1 MKRIYERLIKDHF
14 DSNRQMV
21 FISGPRQVGKT
32 TLAESVLPDAVRLN
46 YDKAADARIIAA
58 GADKVAEFADLADP
72 SNAKRGILFDELHK
86 FPNWKRFLKGF
97 FDVYADNRRLKVA
110 VTGSARMDVYKRGGD
125 SMMGRYF
132 SYRVH
137 PLTIGE
143 LGSKN
148 VNLDALF
155 QSSQRVSA
163 DDLRALLRFGGY
175 PEPFLRGSERFYNQ
189 WKRLRLEKLF
199 AEDLRDLSRVQDLN
213 GLRAL
218 AELLAARVGG
228 GMNYASLAAD
238 LSVSPDTAK
247 AWTSVLGSVY
257 YCWLVPPWYK
267 NVANS
272 IRKQPKVYLWDWSL
286 VADEGARNENFVG
299 AHLLKAVHWWTDSG
313 LGDFGLYYVRTK
325 QQKEVDF
332 LIAKDNKP
340 FMLVECKS
348 SAKEPL
354 SPALVEF
361 QKTLSAPYA
370 FQVAVDAPA
379 SGVDPTEYKGTA
391 IKISALDLMKAL
403 V

>member
-1 MKRIYERLIKDHF
+1 MERIYEKLIKDHF
-14 DSNRQMV
+14 ENNRQMV

-46 YDKAADARIIAA
+46 YDKVADARIIAA

-72 SNAKRGILFDELHK
+72 SHAKKGILFDELHK

-110 VTGSARMDVYKRGGD
+110 VTGSARLDIYKRGGD

-132 SYRVH
+132 SYRIH
-137 PLTIGE
+137 PFTIGE
-143 LGSKN
+143 LGSKD
-148 VNLDALF
+148 VNLDAIF
-155 QSSQRVSA
+155 QSSQGVS
-163 DDLRALLRFGGY
+163 DDTFRALLKFGGY
-175 PEPFLRGSERFYNQ
+175 PEPFLRDSERFYNQ

-218 AELLAARVGG
+218 ADLLAARVGG
-228 GMNYASLAAD
+228 GMNYASLATD

-247 AWTSVLGSVY
+247 AWTSVLESVY
-257 YCWLVPPWYK
+257 YCWLVPPWSR

-272 IRKQPKVYLWDWSL
+272 IRKQPKAYLWDWSL

-313 LGDFGLYYVRTK
+313 LGDFGLYYLRTK

-332 LIAKDNKP
+332 LIAKDSEP

-348 SAKEPL
+348 SPKEPL

-361 QKTLSAPYA
+361 QKSLSVPYA
-370 FQVAVDAPA
+370 FQVAVNAPA
-379 SGVDPTEYKGTA
+379 SGIEPTEYKGTP
-391 IKISALDLMKAL
+391 IKISAVDLMKAL

>member
-32 TLAESVLPDAVRLN
+32 TLAESVLPDAVRFN

-163 DDLRALLRFGGY
+163 DDLRALLKFGGY
-175 PEPFLRGSERFYNQ
+175 PAHPCCIKCRHTLVGENAVVPFAVN
-189 WKRLRLEKLF
+189 
-199 AEDLRDLSRVQDLN
+199 AQD
-213 GLRAL
+213 R
-218 AELLAARVGG
+218 R
-228 GMNYASLAAD
+228 
-238 LSVSPDTAK
+238 
-247 AWTSVLGSVY
+247 
-257 YCWLVPPWYK
+257 
-267 NVANS
+267 
-272 IRKQPKVYLWDWSL
+272 I
-286 VADEGARNENFVG
+286 
-299 AHLLKAVHWWTDSG
+299 
-313 LGDFGLYYVRTK
+313 
-325 QQKEVDF
+325 
-332 LIAKDNKP
+332 
-340 FMLVECKS
+340 
-348 SAKEPL
+348 PL
-354 SPALVEF
+354 SYE
-361 QKTLSAPYA
+361 
-370 FQVAVDAPA
+370 
-379 SGVDPTEYKGTA
+379 
-391 IKISALDLMKAL
+391 LMR
-403 V
+403 